1 MAYIDKNLVPGEQV
15 VYKTR
20 LHWIVIFW
28 SLLFSLGLGIAGI
41 WLLAGTP
48 GLAAA
53 SAATAPSAY
62 RIGGGA
68 LVVVALVLFLIALI
82 RRNSVEMAVTNRR
95 VTVKVGL
102 LSRRTQ
108 EMLLGRIESI
118 GVDQTVAGRMLNY
131 GTVTIR
137 GTGGTADPFHNIYH
151 PLEFRHYVQ
160 DQLERRVGPDALQ
173 PPPRTV

>member
-28 SLLFSLGLGIAGI
+28 HLLWALALGAAGVYLLVGMPGVKTVSDQSLGMARIAGMVLI
-41 WLLAGTP
+41 A
-48 GLAAA
+48 
-53 SAATAPSAY
+53 
-62 RIGGGA
+62 IA
-68 LVVVALVLFLIALI
+68 LISFLIALV

-102 LSRRTQ
+102 MSRSTQ
-108 EMLLGRIESI
+108 EMLLSRIESI
-118 GVDQTVAGRMLNY
+118 GVDQTVMGRMLSY
-131 GTVTIR
+131 GSVTIR

-160 DQLERRVGPDALQ
+160 DQLERRVGPDAL
-173 PPPRTV
+173 PPPAQSLT